1 MNLTHCWSNIFNCIL
16 LIWADWQVCL
26 WLWAVKWVTF
36 ATKVFRTSSQSTD
49 VLFLAWVIA
58 FRTLL
63 YAAERHIKKITAN
76 SPGEK
81 HFFVDVASCLLC
93 YSWMNEEMLR
103 ITTLE
108 SIHLKW
114 DCTDSI
120 CHKINMT
127 FLQAAMSS
135 LCFPQGK
142 RRECTYVCERGCKS
156 ARNPRSCWL
165 VTGPFP
171 APFVGGRLWSCR
183 EKTAHSI
190 CFEEGRGTW
199 QGVAEAQCFVFF

>member
-16 LIWADWQVCL
+16 LIWANWQDCL
-26 WLWAVKWVTF
+26 QLWAVKWVTF
-36 ATKVFRTSSQSTD
+36 VTKVFRTSSQSTD
-49 VLFLAWVIA
+49 VLFSAWVIA
-58 FRTLL
+58 FRTWL
-63 YAAERHIKKITAN
+63 YAAERHIKKITTN

-81 HFFVDVASCLLC
+81 HFFVDVVSCLLC

-127 FLQAAMSS
+127 FSHAAMSS

-142 RRECTYVCERGCKS
+142 RRERVHICVWERLYECKKPS
-156 ARNPRSCWL
+156 VML
-165 VTGPFP
+165 TVTGLSQH
-171 APFVGGRLWSCR
+171 RLW
-183 EKTAHSI
+183 EGGFEAAGKKQLTA
-190 CFEEGRGTW
+190 
-199 QGVAEAQCFVFF
+199 